1 MSYIRNKCI
10 HDKQK
15 QACIVCSPNSN
26 SFCKICR
33 LRFAFKHNNYLCA
46 GCDPSKIKIE
56 KYKEM
61 RVFDLL
67 STNNYEFIHNTR
79 VQNSIYIPDFLFICN
94 NYYIILEVDEHAHS
108 GARYPKNNEII
119 RMNKISSSLILPV
132 KFIRYNPDNNKY
144 DHIKMEAVLLNIL
157 DQYLNYCNEFD
168 TLYLFYNTDDD
179 MNDLILNLSL
189 TDKIINPHILKNNS
203 TLKNNYINY
212 ILKPFELS
220 ICSIYNGISGD
231 NQIFKC
237 LKFGHEFECSWDN
250 IKQRR
255 SCLKCNIL
263 KNIIPIYQYSLKTKI
278 LVKIYEDI
286 DDVIKQNDTFIKIS
300 ILYNCMNNPQNK
312 SSYGF
317 KWSFY
322 KPDDNNKLNP
332 ENTIFTDYE
341 QKILD
346 HLNIPDEIIKI
357 NNKRLTPIEQ
367 DKRIMRTKKIY
378 QFDKSLN
385 LLNEYNNKKEASK
398 AIGKNDTY
406 ISKVMKKY
414 KIPKSF
420 DGTYWF
426 ENKILTEE
434 QKEIIAIDMSNIIN

>member
-1 MSYIRNKCI
+1 MNITKKQETMENYEI
-10 HDKQK
+10 DK
-15 QACIVCSPNSN
+15 
-26 SFCKICR
+26 R
-33 LRFAFKHNNYLCA
+33 LVKLSVDIFNAEGDCGFMIIKKEGKYVNILINYL
-46 GCDPSKIKIE
+46 
-56 KYKEM
+56 
-61 RVFDLL
+61 
-67 STNNYEFIHNTR
+67 
-79 VQNSIYIPDFLFICN
+79 
-94 NYYIILEVDEHAHS
+94 
-108 GARYPKNNEII
+108 
-119 RMNKISSSLILPV
+119 
-132 KFIRYNPDNNKY
+132 NP
-144 DHIKMEAVLLNIL
+144 
-157 DQYLNYCNEFD
+157 YL
-168 TLYLFYNTDDD
+168 
-179 MNDLILNLSL
+179 
-189 TDKIINPHILKNNS
+189 
-203 TLKNNYINY
+203 
-212 ILKPFELS
+212 
-220 ICSIYNGISGD
+220 
-231 NQIFKC
+231 
-237 LKFGHEFECSWDN
+237 
-250 IKQRR
+250 
-255 SCLKCNIL
+255 
-263 KNIIPIYQYSLKTKI
+263 